1 MSCSVAESDHL
12 PTSVS
17 DGVGSYQ
24 NSKEEDTTE
33 HPGHYGLSIP
43 KLRIRHLLQ
52 CCADKLW
59 EYLRGTLTSL
69 SLRKSLYNLQWGT
82 LDLSEERRSFLMSQS
97 GHSCS
102 KMWKGS
108 RWDRK
113 VHLEKKRNEYFLWVT
128 GSQNTKHIRSQKK
141 INENGQCAAFW
152 WKITKLK
159 RTDQQHV
166 RCLALDGATYFR
178 K

>member
-17 DGVGSYQ
+17 DGVDSYQ

-43 KLRIRHLLQ
+43 KPRIRHLLQ

-82 LDLSEERRSFLMSQS
+82 LDLSEEKRSFLMSQS

-113 VHLEKKRNEYFLWVT
+113 VHLEKKKEWILLVGYWKPEHKAYKKSKENKWKWAMCCFLM
-128 GSQNTKHIRSQKK
+128 
-141 INENGQCAAFW
+141 ENNKA
-152 WKITKLK
+152 
-159 RTDQQHV
+159 
-166 RCLALDGATYFR
+166 
-178 K
+178 